1 MTINK
6 ERFIS
11 ITFPGGVL
19 VLFDPPE
26 DGFETFV
33 LDGAESFVSA
43 GKIGNPPSSMNCNLS
58 EVFNQSILSCQKI
71 VIWIVQIMYQIISSI
86 YCIN

>member
-1 MTINK
+1 M
-6 ERFIS
+6 
-11 ITFPGGVL
+11 L
-19 VLFDPPE
+19 LDPPE
-26 DGFETFV
+26 DVFAMFELV
-33 LDGAESFVSA
+33 GAASFVSA

-71 VIWIVQIMYQIISSI
+71 VLIMYQIISSI

>member
-6 ERFIS
+6 KRFIS

-71 VIWIVQIMYQIISSI
+71 VLIFGSFKL
-86 YCIN
+86 CTK